1 MVLAVSSSAIE
12 AIKTTTKRQGTAS
25 LDDGEVG
32 ERVGGPSAKR
42 PQYSDDDDE
51 PTNRRTLPSTSSV
64 LSAGLGLA
72 ASWLAG
78 LPCSKAGPG
87 RGKAIDSGGS
97 KEAKYEIP
105 RGLSPTRSRST
116 GVPVASPKSC
126 ASVEGRR
133 DAAGPFCSQHPASW
147 LVRPKHAWPSS
158 GHSLPRRL
166 PSCDDAE
173 HHLRRRWLDHR
184 LGS

>member
-1 MVLAVSSSAIE
+1 MVVLAVSSSAIE

-51 PTNRRTLPSTSSV
+51 PTNRRTLPSTLSV
-64 LSAGLGLA
+64 LSVGLGLA

-116 GVPVASPKSC
+116 GVPVAVPGLGPVSKAVVTLEARSARSTQPTGSAGRSP
-126 ASVEGRR
+126 
-133 DAAGPFCSQHPASW
+133 PAVLW
-147 LVRPKHAWPSS
+147 TFFAP
-158 GHSLPRRL
+158 
-166 PSCDDAE
+166 
-173 HHLRRRWLDHR
+173 
-184 LGS
+184 